1 MPTFK
6 PVILK
11 GKIHINK
18 KGESNIKILIVH
30 KGQAEYIKT
39 DYYIPPKIGN
49 KETLGADG
57 KIISSHANASFINAK
72 LKELTLS
79 FELTILKLDAK
90 FIEQLTT
97 KQIKQILV
105 GEDITKT
112 DFYSYSKRRINEL
125 KEAGRGGTA
134 NSYSDSVERL
144 KEFTKTNWL
153 PFDEMDKKFL
163 ENFVTHKKKEGKSIN
178 SIGVY
183 LRSIRALYNDA
194 MEDLNEDGKEL
205 FIKNYPFHKFKIEA
219 TATKDRSI
227 DIDIL
232 KKIQYIELTGMEQIA
247 RDICLLIFYLIGVN
261 VKDLFYCKGL
271 ERGRFV
277 YKRAK
282 GKKEY
287 SIKVEP
293 EAQVIL
299 DKYKG
304 EKYLLRFAD
313 NCAEERG
320 PGQMRPHQR
329 NLYQYK
335 DHRAFNKML
344 NENLKKIVDIIN
356 ENHKR
361 EANKNDILIADKLST
376 YYFRYAWGNIARDI
390 CKISMDDI
398 SAAYGHQDQSLKITK
413 IYVRENLKI
422 IDEANRKVLDALK

>member
-18 KGESNIKILIVH
+18 KGESNIKILVVH
-30 KGQAEYIKT
+30 KGKAEYIKT
-39 DYYIPPKIGN
+39 DYYVPPKIGN
-49 KETLGADG
+49 KETLGPDG

-79 FELTILKLDAK
+79 YELAILKLDAK
-90 FIEQLTT
+90 FIEGLTT

-105 GEDITKT
+105 GEDISDV
-112 DFYSYSKRRINEL
+112 DFYGYAKRRIQEL
-125 KEAGRGGTA
+125 KDAGRTGTA

-144 KEFTKTNWL
+144 KEFTKTEWL
-153 PFDEMDKKFL
+153 PFNQMDKKFL

-194 MEDLNEDGKEL
+194 IEDLNKDGMDPL
-205 FIKNYPFHKFKIEA
+205 IKNYPFHKFKIEVSS
-219 TATKDRSI
+219 TKDRSI
-227 DIDIL
+227 DLDIL
-232 KKIQYIELTGMEQIA
+232 KKIKDVELSGMEEIA
-247 RDICLLIFYLIGVN
+247 RDICLLIFYFIGVN

-271 ERGRFV
+271 EKGRFV
-277 YKRAK
+277 YTRAK

-293 EAQVIL
+293 EAQEIL

-304 EKYLLRFAD
+304 EKYLLKFAD
-313 NCAEERG
+313 HCAEERE
-320 PGQMRPHQR
+320 PGQLKYRER
-329 NLYQYK
+329 LLYWYK

-344 NENLKKIVDIIN
+344 NINLKEIVKIIN
-356 ENHKR
+356 ENHKK
-361 EANKNDILIADKLST
+361 ETNSKDLLITDELST

-398 SAAYGHQDQSLKITK
+398 SAAYGHKDQSLKITK

-422 IDEANRKVLDALK
+422 IDEANRKVLDVLK